1 MFGRDAMA
9 NYLLVGAKELGCDI
23 FEVKDGKM
31 TLNFDENVIRKLWDN
46 YYVPYVK
53 GYFASSGR
61 FRSDD
66 VKTGNVIGYV
76 GSTSSA
82 TFFPTQV
89 SDDSGESYD
98 ISLKVLPCPKFK
110 DGDDYAVQQGA
121 GMVVTKGSEE
131 EIKASVEFL
140 KWFTEPENNIDFSV
154 GAGYLPVTNKAN
166 SMDEIKSVESD
177 ISSSME
183 EILSKSVDEI
193 NNNNLYYMRSFASS
207 NDARTALQQAFG
219 DIAQQDR
226 DTVEE
231 RIAQGQSAEDA
242 EAEFLTDEYF
252 QQWYQNVLSELQKY
266 EG

>member
-1 MFGRDAMA
+1 MA
-9 NYLLVGAKELGCDI
+9 NYFLVGAKELGCDI

-31 TLNFDENVIRKLWDN
+31 TLNFDKDVIRKLWDN

-53 GYFASSGR
+53 GYFSASGR

-66 VKTGNVIGYV
+66 VKTGNVLGYV

-82 TFFPTQV
+82 TFFPIQV
-89 SDDSGESYD
+89 SDDSGNSYD

-110 DGDDYAVQQGA
+110 DGENYAVQQGA

-140 KWFTEPENNIDFSV
+140 KWFTQTENNIEFSV
-154 GAGYLPVTNKAN
+154 GSGYLPVTNEAN
-166 SMDEIKSVESD
+166 SIDKIKSVDKD
-177 ISSSME
+177 INSSME

-193 NNNNLYYMRSFASS
+193 NNNDLYYMHAFENG
-207 NDARTALQQAFG
+207 NDARTTLQNSFG

-226 DTVEE
+226 ATVEE
-231 RIAQGQSAEDA
+231 RIADGQSAEDA
-242 EAEFLTDEYF
+242 EAEFLSDEYF
-252 QQWYQNVLSELQKY
+252 DSWYENILSELQAY

>member
-1 MFGRDAMA
+1 MA
-9 NYLLVGAKELGCDI
+9 NYLLVGTKELGCDI

-31 TLNFDENVIRKLWDN
+31 TLNFDEQVMRKLWDN

-53 GYFASSGR
+53 GYFAASGR

-89 SDDSGESYD
+89 SDDSGASYD

-140 KWFTEPENNIDFSV
+140 KWFTQPENNIEFSV
-154 GAGYLPVTNKAN
+154 GAGYLPVTNEAN
-166 SMDEIKSVESD
+166 SIDKIKSVDSD

-193 NNNNLYYMRSFASS
+193 NNNNLYYMHAFEKG
-207 NDARTALQQAFG
+207 NDARASLQEAFG

-226 DTVEE
+226 ETVEE
-231 RIAQGQSAEDA
+231 RISQGQSAEEA

-252 QQWYQNVLSELQKY
+252 EQWYQNVLSELQAY